1 MAAKSGGCFPGSAR
15 VRLKD
20 GATKEVKDLKVG
32 DEVLAAEESGNLVYS
47 EFIMFADR
55 APARRRVFRVIET
68 RNPQMRIALTA
79 AHLLF
84 IIQNASLAETFAGD
98 ITPGQEVMI
107 LDEGARRL
115 RSVTVDRVSD
125 EEHEGSF
132 APITGHGTIVVED
145 VLASC
150 YAAVQNQKLAH
161 LAFAPVRLVH
171 RVAPFLFDRSV
182 QSDGVHWYSD
192 FLYRMG
198 TRILGKAAF
207 HPLSMEDKS

>member
-20 GATKEVKDLKVG
+20 GVLKEVKDLKAG
-32 DEVLAAEESGNLVYS
+32 DEVLAVDELGSLVYS
-47 EFIMFADR
+47 EVIMFVDHDSAK
-55 APARRRVFRVIET
+55 RRVFHVIET
-68 RNPQMRIALTA
+68 RKPAMRIALTA

-84 IIQNASLAETFAGD
+84 VVQNSTLTETFASD
-98 ITPGQEVMI
+98 VAPGQEVMI
-107 LDEGARRL
+107 LDEGGRRL
-115 RSVTVDRVSD
+115 RAVTVERIYQ
-125 EEHEGSF
+125 EELEGSF
-132 APITGHGTIVVED
+132 APLTGHGTIVVDD

-171 RVAPFLFDRSV
+171 KVAPFFFSTPAQD
-182 QSDGVHWYSD
+182 DGVHWYSD
-192 FLYRMG
+192 FLYQIG
-198 TRILGKAAF
+198 TQILGRDAF